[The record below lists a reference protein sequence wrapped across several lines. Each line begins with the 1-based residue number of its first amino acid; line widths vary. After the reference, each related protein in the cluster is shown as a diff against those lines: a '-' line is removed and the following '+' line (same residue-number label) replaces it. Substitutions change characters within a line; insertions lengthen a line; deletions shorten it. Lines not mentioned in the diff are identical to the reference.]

1 MHNMHINIVY
11 SLGIVSIDIHRKTV
25 YNVITVKG
33 ERPQRKE
40 VALMKFREWKQL
52 TREQKQKA
60 FNEYKKRVVT
70 WGNR

>member
-25 YNVITVKG
+25 YNVITDKG